1 MILLSSILHSTHAA
15 QAPLEAD
22 KIKHFI
28 NQETNRLQIA
38 PSLSSTVE
46 HSSAAGLKALIASQE
61 KELQAVTVGLEAL
74 IASAAGLKALIASA
88 PGLEAALIAS
98 QEFVAVSKELQAAT
112 ATAKAQ
118 KDNPVKA
125 SWGLFQPTD
134 QDAKT
139 LHQINSYLS
148 SHNYIALKEMLPKIS
163 HLQLA
168 YTILSMNIFVSNPD
182 LLSETEIK
190 DLLRSASFFA
200 DSKHTPIDEKKY
212 LGDSL
217 IYISS
222 EKKMPLPLAIASRE

>member
-74 IASAAGLKALIASA
+74 IASAAGLK
-88 PGLEAALIAS
+88 ALIAS